1 MFREHRAS
9 KGYLVIRD
17 LKETTVWMVLGETQV
32 YQVNPANVDL
42 VVFLVRL
49 ANLDREGRGACPV
62 NGDFPDLRAVLDLSD
77 LRENVVLRERLD

>member
-17 LKETTVWMVLGETQV
+17 LKETTVLTVLVVTQV

-42 VVFLVRL
+42 VVFLDRL
-49 ANLDREGRGACPV
+49 ANPDREERGACPV
-62 NGDFPDLRAVLDLSD
+62 NGDFPDRRAVLDL
-77 LRENVVLRERLD
+77 LALKANVVLLERLD